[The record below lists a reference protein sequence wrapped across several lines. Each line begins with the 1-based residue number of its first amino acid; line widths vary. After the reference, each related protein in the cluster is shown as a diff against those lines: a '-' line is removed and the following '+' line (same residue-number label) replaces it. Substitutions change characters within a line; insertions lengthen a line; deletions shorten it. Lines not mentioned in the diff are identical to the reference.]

1 MLKLEQIKGVGKA
14 TLEKMLKLDIHS
26 VFELFSFLPSKYVD
40 LQQPISIF
48 DMEEGQICLA
58 EGKVTSVSD
67 ISPRGKRRFTVLFCD
82 TNSSERA
89 YFTAEFFNQPYLYSS
104 FEIGKKYRLLAK
116 PRNFN
121 GKWILTNPL
130 QESADK
136 IDKLQGIFTV
146 YPLKGILGQN
156 TFKNILYNALDM
168 LVPHTYEGSLA
179 QVNRDFAICFE
190 NIHRPD
196 NIITAESALE
206 NLAAIDLALALSMY
220 RLSRDNARKNRKV
233 LYNNAKSRIVDY
245 KNALS
250 FALTPSQEGAIED
263 ICNQLCSVNCMS
275 QIVNGDVGSGKTAVG
290 FFAMY
295 LAAAQGMQSALMAPT
310 EILAAQHANAFAPI
324 AQKLGINYALLTS
337 SVSSADKRACIKG
350 LAEGSIDCVIG
361 TQALVADSVV
371 YNNLALAVIDE
382 QHRFGVNERRKLEN
396 KGASDILS
404 MTATPIPRSMALA
417 FYDDITISH
426 IYKRDDAAT
435 NITTSIESDLNNA
448 VCKLIK
454 SCNEGK
460 QAFIICPAIVDNEGY
475 DTYSIEK
482 FVREYRKEFS
492 HLNGSIL
499 HGKMSDD
506 DKNAAMREFAEGKT
520 QLLIATTV
528 VEVGIDT
535 LASEILI
542 LNADR
547 FGLASLHQ
555 LRGRVGRDGSPAHCY
570 LHCASNNDK
579 ALTRLQ
585 TLCKYNDGQYL
596 AEVDFAIRGAGDF
609 MGTKQSGISLTP
621 LFKLKMNAAV
631 LDMAKK
637 YADSKLSELSMKDL
651 TALTRCSRN
660 RVEKFLDDIR
670 QVTLN
675 S

>member
-48 DMEEGQICLA
+48 DMEEGQKCLV
-58 EGKVTSVSD
+58 EGRVTN
-67 ISPRGKRRFTVLFCD
+67 ISEISLRGKRRFTVSFCD
-82 TNSSERA
+82 TNSTGRA
-89 YFTAEFFNQPYLYSS
+89 YFTAEFFNQPYLHSA
-104 FEIGKKYRLLAK
+104 FEIDKKYRLLAK

-121 GKWILTNPL
+121 GKWIMTNPL
-130 QESADK
+130 HESIDK
-136 IDKLQGIFTV
+136 IDKLQGIYTV

-156 TFKNILYNALDM
+156 AFKNILYNALDM
-168 LVPHTYEGSLA
+168 LAPQSYEGSLA
-179 QVNRDFAICFE
+179 QINRDFALCFE
-190 NIHRPD
+190 RIHRPD
-196 NIITAESALE
+196 NINTAESALE

-220 RLSRDNARKNRKV
+220 RLSRDNAQKQRKV
-233 LYNNAKSRIVDY
+233 LYNSAKSRIVDY
-245 KNALS
+245 KNALP
-250 FALTPSQEGAIED
+250 FELTPSQEEAIED
-263 ICNQLCSVNCMS
+263 ICNQLCGDYSMS
-275 QIVNGDVGSGKTAVG
+275 QIINGDVGSGKTAVG

-310 EILAAQHANAFAPI
+310 EILAAQHAKAFAPI
-324 AQKLGINYALLTS
+324 AQRLGINYALLTS
-337 SVSSADKRACIKG
+337 SVSVSDKRVCIGG
-350 LAEGSIDCVIG
+350 LADGSIDCVIG
-361 TQALVADSVV
+361 TQALVAENTM
-371 YNNLALAVIDE
+371 YKNLALAVIDE

-404 MTATPIPRSMALA
+404 MTATPIPRSMALT

-426 IYKRDDAAT
+426 IYKRADAAT
-435 NITTSIESDLNNA
+435 NITTTIEIDLRNA
-448 VCKLIK
+448 VYKLVE
-454 SCNEGK
+454 SCNTGK

-475 DTYSIEK
+475 DSYSIEK
-482 FVREYRKEFS
+482 FAREYRDDIS
-492 HLNGSIL
+492 NLNVSIL

-506 DKNAAMREFAEGKT
+506 DKNTAMRDFAEGKT

-555 LRGRVGRDGSPAHCY
+555 LRGRVGRDGTPAHCY
-570 LHCASNNDK
+570 LHCASNKDK
-579 ALTRLQ
+579 ARTRLE

-596 AEVDFAIRGAGDF
+596 AEVDFAMRGAGDF
-609 MGTKQSGISLTP
+609 MGTKQSGISVTP
-621 LFKLKMNAAV
+621 LFKLKMNAEV
-631 LDMAKK
+631 LDAAKK
-637 YADSKLSELSMKDL
+637 YADSKLSKLSMKDL